1 MDKFKVV
8 LPKPIKIENEEVSEL
23 EFREPIGE
31 DMEDFVGEIA
41 ANGGDKKAMGKVI
54 TGLAEKLVISHPL
67 SAEDFRKM
75 PGKDYM
81 AVVQKISD
89 FLM

>member
-8 LPKPIKIENEEVSEL
+8 LPKPIKIENKEVKEL

-54 TGLAEKLVISHPL
+54 TELAEKLIISHPL

-81 AVVQKISD
+81 AVVQRISD

>member
-8 LPKPIKIENEEVSEL
+8 LPKPIEIDGKEVSEL

-54 TGLAEKLVISHPL
+54 TELAEKLVISHPL

>member
-8 LPKPIKIENEEVSEL
+8 LPKPIKIDDKEVKEL

-54 TGLAEKLVISHPL
+54 TELAEKLIVSHPL

>member
-8 LPKPIKIENEEVSEL
+8 LPKPIKVENKEVKEL

-54 TGLAEKLVISHPL
+54 TELAEKLIISHPL

-81 AVVQKISD
+81 AVVQRISD

>member
-8 LPKPIKIENEEVSEL
+8 LPKPVQIDGKEVKEL
-23 EFREPIGE
+23 EFREPVGA

-41 ANGGDKKAMGKVI
+41 SNGGNKKEMGKVI
-54 TGLAEKLVISHPL
+54 TELAGKLIVSHPL
-67 SAEDFRKM
+67 TAEDFREM

-81 AVVQKISD
+81 AIVQEVSD